1 MQEIP
6 VNVDKIFCEHIRVW
20 VRHPCSARPSP
31 HLIKE
36 LCSQVGPS
44 LKNFPKARVKDGIYT
59 MTSLYRMINIYKNKA
74 EVERLKTQNMEIF
87 PEKEEMEIED
97 EIEEKEEAEK

>member
-1 MQEIP
+1 
-6 VNVDKIFCEHIRVW
+6 
-20 VRHPCSARPSP
+20 
-31 HLIKE
+31 
-36 LCSQVGPS
+36 
-44 LKNFPKARVKDGIYT
+44 